1 MTRVS
6 SARKQES
13 SPKRGKTRIQC
24 QARENNNPISSAGKL
39 KSNDKRGKTKIWFQ
53 ARENKN
59 PVSSAGKQEFG
70 VKRGKQAGSA
80 TGGKTEAQQNSQ
92 LVPDQYGK
100 TGQTL
105 VWLWSR
111 PKKLKK
117 ESVPFVGEK
126 VNPDVRVRW
135 CCGLLGC
142 QAFSSN
148 NCDI

>member
-80 TGGKTEAQQNSQ
+80 TGGKTEGQQNSQ
-92 LVPDQYGK
+92 RGAGSVWEDRTDFGLALVA
-100 TGQTL
+100 
-105 VWLWSR
+105 S
-111 PKKLKK
+111 KKAEKRK
-117 ESVPFVGEK
+117 RTFCRGESK
-126 VNPDVRVRW
+126 
-135 CCGLLGC
+135 
-142 QAFSSN
+142 S
-148 NCDI
+148 